1 MNKTVVL
8 TGIICFLSGIG
19 CGILFAPEQSNILA
33 NNQIL
38 TKMTSQ
44 GRAEIQKMIPE
55 IARVLKEDAPAI
67 YAEETMLLQAITV
80 PNPDRNAAEFHLFG
94 LEDKRKAAQTKID
107 KVLLD
112 GIERMPLMDRRTY
125 MKFHLRNRPYLE
137 LHNIV
142 LPLTVTTEADDKAF
156 GNPS

>member
-1 MNKTVVL
+1 MNKAVVL

-19 CGILFAPEQSNILA
+19 CGILFAPQQRDIGA
-33 NNQIL
+33 DGRVL

-55 IARVLKEDAPAI
+55 IARVLKEDSPAI
-67 YAEETMLLQAITV
+67 YAEETMLLQAVTV

-94 LEDKRKAAQTKID
+94 MEDKRKAAQTKID
-107 KVLLD
+107 KLLLD
-112 GIERMPLMDRRTY
+112 AIERMPLMDRQTY
-125 MKFHLRNRPYLE
+125 MKFHLRNRFYLE
-137 LHNIV
+137 MHNIV
-142 LPLTVTTEADDKAF
+142 LPLAVTTEAGNKAV